1 MALLNCVFVVICCF
15 NIVRAE
21 PRNYSISAGRIGVSF
36 SDDANLE
43 IFLDGAP
50 FLVSRDAA
58 IRCNGEWHYASDN
71 SLIPLSVSRAPFLD
85 PVHGRGDAI
94 SIAWNTSSAGLA
106 LNTTVTAFEE
116 ASSVVFSQHFPGGCP
131 DASSAKPDPD
141 GVITAWPV
149 FDVADSPALA
159 QRFITW
165 GPFGEFGAKVG

>member
-1 MALLNCVFVVICCF
+1 M
-15 NIVRAE
+15 
-21 PRNYSISAGRIGVSF
+21 SF

-43 IFLDGAP
+43 ILLDGAP

-58 IRCNGEWHYASDN
+58 IRCNGQWHSTSDN
-71 SLIPLSVSRAPFLD
+71 SLTALSASRAPLLD

-94 SIAWNTSSAGLA
+94 SIAWKTAAGLA
-106 LNTTVTAFEE
+106 LNTTATAFEE

-131 DASSAKPDPD
+131 DASPAKPDPD

-165 GPFGEFGAKVG
+165 GPFGEFGAKVGETIRMAPPWTRT